1 LAVSILDKCKKPRVP
16 AVKKRARLRLWCGH
30 AVVHRIYRFVN
41 WRYCQLI
48 QRADGYGSAGSGLR
62 PARFAWSASGDNSRQ
77 RRFLMP
83 KHRWTIF
90 AAVAFLS
97 AWPPALPAQQVVQQP
112 LVEQSSG
119 IPAVQV
125 AVGHHGMV
133 ASQDSEATQIGLD
146 VLERGGNAIDAA
158 VAIGFTLAV
167 TLPKAGNIGGG
178 GFMLV
183 HRADGNENTAIDY
196 RETAPAAISADTFLG
211 PDQQADPAKSRDSG
225 LGVGVPGTVAGLSL
239 ALGRFGSGKFTLAEL
254 IAPALRL
261 ARDGIAIKDDLLD
274 SLQRDAQRLSRWP
287 TAAQIFLRPDGTAPG
302 AGDKLVQAELA
313 EVLQAIGREGPR
325 AFYVGPIA
333 DSIVA
338 SVRQAGGVMTRRDLE
353 NYTPVI
359 RRPVYGSYRG
369 YEVVSMPPP
378 SSGGVHLIEMLNILE
393 GYPSELIGSGS
404 ATARHLELEA
414 MKLAY
419 ADRAEFLGDSDSV
432 DVPVE
437 RLVSK
442 SHAVKLREKI
452 DVRRATPSRQIRPD
466 VPSGGNTTHF
476 SVVDDA
482 GNAVANTYSLNFNFG
497 LGLVAAGTG
506 ILLNNEL
513 DDFAAKPGVPNAF
526 GLVGGAANAPGPGKR
541 PLSSMTPTI
550 VFKDGKP
557 VLVTGAPGGSRII
570 TTVLQVIV
578 NTIDGHMSVGDAV
591 SAPRLHHQ
599 WLPDEAVVEPHFP
612 ADQVRALTAMGHK
625 VRVDSLFGSAHSI
638 AIGAGMMIGAA
649 DLRAR
654 GSAAAGY

>member
-1 LAVSILDKCKKPRVP
+1 
-16 AVKKRARLRLWCGH
+16 
-30 AVVHRIYRFVN
+30 
-41 WRYCQLI
+41 
-48 QRADGYGSAGSGLR
+48 
-62 PARFAWSASGDNSRQ
+62 
-77 RRFLMP
+77 MP

-97 AWPPALPAQQVVQQP
+97 AWPTALPAQQVVQQP

-119 IPAVQV
+119 IPAAQV

-133 ASQDSEATQIGLD
+133 ASQDSQATRIGLD

-167 TLPKAGNIGGG
+167 TVPKAGNIGGG

-183 HRADGNENTAIDY
+183 HRADSNENTAIDY
-196 RETAPAAISADTFLG
+196 RETAPAATSADIFLG

-254 IAPALRL
+254 TAPAVRL
-261 ARDGIAIKDDLLD
+261 AQDGIAIKDDLLD
-274 SLQRDAQRLSRWP
+274 SLQRDQQRLSRWP
-287 TAAQIFLRPDGTAPG
+287 TAARIFLRPDGTAPG
-302 AGDKLVQAELA
+302 AGDKLVQPELA
-313 EVLQAIGREGPR
+313 EVLKAIGREGPR

-333 DSIVA
+333 DNIVA
-338 SVRQAGGVMTRRDLE
+338 SVRQAGGLMTRRDLE
-353 NYTPVI
+353 NYAPVI
-359 RRPVYGSYRG
+359 RSPVHGTYRG

-393 GYPSELIGSGS
+393 GYPSGVIGSGS
-404 ATARHLELEA
+404 ATALHLELEA

-437 RLVSK
+437 RLISK
-442 SHAVKLREKI
+442 SHAAQLRAEI

-466 VPSGGNTTHF
+466 MPSGGNTTHF

-513 DDFAAKPGVPNAF
+513 DDFAAKPGAPNAF
-526 GLVGGAANAPGPGKR
+526 GLVGGAANAPGPRKR

-638 AIGAGMMIGAA
+638 AIGPGTMTGAA